1 MKKPLGIHSLRLWL
15 TAGAIAS
22 ILSAQ
27 AIGQVTISAN
37 FDGKATNNS
46 TAPPDPNA
54 AVGPNHIVQCVNSNI
69 SIYDKSGNLIS
80 NTGNNT
86 FFGITTGGDPHV
98 IYNEIAQKFAIEVI
112 GSLNS
117 SGTGTAGFAVSDTSD
132 PTGTWHKIVI
142 NVPGFWDG
150 FGGNGI
156 GYNADAWTVH
166 VNGFNNQFAMI
177 PYANNP
183 NLNYTFFT
191 APSGIHIGR
200 PVPMTNAPAG
210 APLYFVEGNTDGI
223 NGQGGTTGQIR
234 LMAVTNYLSG
244 SPTYTQST
252 VQADTVTASVI
263 NNCWRDN
270 QLAVIGKTGSPAI
283 VHWYLLGTSS
293 GVTLVDK
300 GTITPAGGAAVDDPT
315 IAISPNGSLGLN
327 YLAVGSTNTTM
338 FVSGRAPTDPAGAMR
353 TPVQVMTGATSN
365 GRLGDFSSC
374 VVDINSSGQ
383 PQNAFWACNE
393 YLNTTNQFDWR
404 TRLAKFVEPLFE
416 AESLTINSSSDTV
429 DLVTDNNYSA
439 GSADILR
446 ANAVGDSVVY
456 LVPNISAGTYTVAVG
471 MKKNTSR
478 GTFQLAASR
487 ADQNTYSNIGSPIDE
502 YENTSGD
509 YVEVLVGTWSP
520 GTTNDKLFRFTAT
533 GKNGSSDQF
542 WISVDYIRLTKQ

>member
-1 MKKPLGIHSLRLWL
+1 MRIPLGLAQLRSCLIAL
-15 TAGAIAS
+15 AVTSVAAGYA
-22 ILSAQ
+22 SAQ
-27 AIGQVTISAN
+27 IVISTS

-54 AVGPNHIVQCVNSNI
+54 AVGPNHIVECVNSNI
-69 SIYDKSGNLIS
+69 SIYDKSGTLIS

-98 IYNEIAQKFAIEVI
+98 IYNEIAQRFAIEVI

-166 VNGFNNQFAMI
+166 VNGFSNQFAMI
-177 PYANNP
+177 PYASNP
-183 NLNYTFFT
+183 NLNYTFYT

-210 APLYFVEGNTDGI
+210 APLYFIEGNSDGI
-223 NGQGGTTGQIR
+223 NGQGGTTGQLR
-234 LMAVTNYLSG
+234 LMAVTNYLGG
-244 SPTYTQST
+244 SPTYTQQT
-252 VQADTVTASVI
+252 VQADTVSASVI

-270 QLAVIGKTGSPAI
+270 QLAIIGQQGGL
-283 VHWYLLGTSS
+283 VRWYLCNTSGTFS
-293 GVTLVDK
+293 LLDK
-300 GTITPAGGAAVDDPT
+300 GTITPSGGATPDDPT

-327 YLAVGSTNTTM
+327 YLAVGTSNTSMMLT
-338 FVSGRAPTDPAGAMR
+338 GRAPTDAAGTVR
-353 TPVQVMTGATSN
+353 TPVAAVTGATSN
-365 GRLGDFSSC
+365 GRLGDFSAC
-374 VVDINSSGQ
+374 VVDISSSGQ
-383 PQNAFWACNE
+383 PLNAFWACNE
-393 YLNTTNQFDWR
+393 WLNTTNQFDWR
-404 TRLAKFVEPLFE
+404 THLSKFSEPIFE
-416 AESLTINSSSDTV
+416 AESLTINASSDTV
-429 DLVTDNNYSA
+429 DTVADSNYSA

-446 ANAVGDSVVY
+446 ANAVGDLVTY
-456 LVPNISAGTYTVAVG
+456 LVPGVSSGTYTVAVG

-487 ADQNTYSNIGSPIDE
+487 ADQNTWSNIGSPIDE

-509 YVEVLVGTWSP
+509 YAEVVIGTWSP
-520 GTTNDKLFRFTAT
+520 GTTNDKLFRFTIT
-533 GKNGSSDQF
+533 GKNASSDQF
-542 WISVDYIRLTKQ
+542 WLSVDYIRLTK